1 MDVNGYDYKTSHRK
15 KNNDHAVNIT
25 IPMTATVLV
34 IITVTGNI
42 FSIIASLKRISSPLV
57 FEGKHLNINKLQ

>member
-25 IPMTATVLV
+25 IPVTATVLV
-34 IITVTGNI
+34 IITVTGRVKNG
-42 FSIIASLKRISSPLV
+42 F
-57 FEGKHLNINKLQ
+57 GKVDSH